1 MGSSALASSGL
12 RRLRCLSRLPR
23 SLPVAAEPQTFIQ
36 IREAIEVPDTVY
48 YSIPLCELTDPD
60 DLTRGFDVVAT
71 GTLLEVEGERFAVTA
86 NHVFDEYEP
95 KELLYPTSLDELTT
109 FGGTALTLDPR
120 LAEVDGPAR
129 NIDIA
134 ALRIG
139 KPVHSEYQHL
149 DASQFAPHAPIAEGE
164 TIVLQGY
171 PLTGNKTPPKS
182 RAIRTRK
189 REIEGVA
196 LNHEEYVGLGLS
208 PDIHLA
214 VRIDPEGLPRL
225 QGMSGGPMWLRAPA
239 GLGLA
244 GVITDNPPEAL
255 DIVFGTRVSVISGAL
270 AELVQQHLQPPSVYR
285 TAAG

>member
-1 MGSSALASSGL
+1 MLHVLCRRAVRVTPERSAQ
-12 RRLRCLSRLPR
+12 
-23 SLPVAAEPQTFIQ
+23 SLVIQTRDTIK
-36 IREAIEVPDTVY
+36 VPDTVY
-48 YSIPLCELTDPD
+48 YSIPLCELTDPN

-71 GTLLEVEGERFAVTA
+71 GTLLEVEDERFAVTA
-86 NHVFDEYEP
+86 NHVFDEYAP
-95 KELLYPTSLDELTT
+95 KDLLYPTSLDGLTT

-139 KPVHSEYQHL
+139 KPVHSEYL
-149 DASQFAPHAPIAEGE
+149 YLNASQFAPHAPIAEGE
-164 TIVLQGY
+164 TIILQGY
-171 PLTGNKTPPKS
+171 PLTGNKTMPRS

-196 LNHEEYVGLGLS
+196 LNHAEYTGLGLS

-214 VRIDPEGLPRL
+214 VRIDPDGLPRL

-244 GVITDNPPEAL
+244 GIITDNPPEAL
-255 DIVFGTRVSVISGAL
+255 DVVFGTRIGVISGAL
-270 AELVQQHLQPPSVYR
+270 AELAKHLQPPSV
-285 TAAG
+285 